1 MLYSAMK
8 KAIIIQGRM
17 SSLRFPG
24 KMMSDLAGVP
34 LIRFVYERCL
44 NSKEAG
50 ITAVATSDDR
60 TDDQLYE
67 YCRDEG
73 IPVFRGSLDNVL
85 ERYVGAAEFY
95 GAGIICRVCGDS
107 PFVDTEVID
116 EMFEMLE
123 KAGIDYI
130 APVKDRCI
138 AGLDSEVIRDTALK
152 AALKYAAG
160 RDCLEHVTPYIKKAE
175 NKFKIKLIDFNLR
188 PTALSALVLTVD
200 YPGDLEICNKV
211 AAILGKRYDFTS
223 QDIFDVLLYNKGIL
237 RRPV

>member
-1 MLYSAMK
+1 MK

-17 SSLRFPG
+17 SSSRFPG
-24 KMMSDLAGVP
+24 KMMSDLAGAP

-50 ITAVATSDDR
+50 ITAVATSGDK

-67 YCRDEG
+67 YCRSGG

-85 ERYVGAAEFY
+85 ERYVRAAEFY

-107 PFVDTEVID
+107 PFVDTSVID
-116 EMFEMLE
+116 EMFKMLE
-123 KAGIDYI
+123 KTGIDYV

-138 AGLDSEVIRDTALK
+138 AGLDSEVIRDIALK
-152 AALKYAAG
+152 AALNNTAD

-188 PTALSALVLTVD
+188 PTPLSALVLTVD
-200 YPGDLEICNKV
+200 YPGDLEICNRVV
-211 AAILGKRYDFTS
+211 AVLGKRYDFTS
-223 QDIFDVLLYNKGIL
+223 QDIFDALLYNKDIL
-237 RRPV
+237 KMERCQKL